1 MGTKVGDYLVFVQS
15 ELDFYLDNYPDPNLL
30 LKIKS

>member
-1 MGTKVGDYLVFVQS
+1 MGTKVGDYPFVQKRI
-15 ELDFYLDNYPDPNLL
+15 DFYLDNCPDPNLL

>member
-1 MGTKVGDYLVFVQS
+1 MGTKVGVTLVFVQKRM
-15 ELDFYLDNYPDPNLL
+15 DFYLDNCPDPNLL